1 MKYQLRIF
9 KKQTFLFVT
18 KLTSRSFSFG
28 LGLNMFAFDEDDD
41 GVFWGTQVSQTSY
54 KSKFKM
60 FLDKFIDVD
69 ANFMI
74 VAECCSYLKRKNF
87 EADQPLYAQVFK
99 HIYNFENPCT
109 CDHINI
115 SMEHL
120 KKFDEELYRQTIC
133 YPQAVFP
140 IMDSAVNEIFKERYP
155 DLVFINEILVRPF
168 NVEITRNIRTLNP
181 ENIDQLITITGM
193 VLNKSNLIPVIAEA
207 FFR

>member
-1 MKYQLRIF
+1 M
-9 KKQTFLFVT
+9 FV
-18 KLTSRSFSFG
+18 
-28 LGLNMFAFDEDDD
+28 FDEEDD

-99 HIYNFENPCT
+99 HIYNFENPST

-120 KKFDEELYRQTIC
+120 KKFDEELYRQTIW
-133 YPQAVFP
+133 YSQAVIP
-140 IMDSAVNEIFKERYP
+140 IMDSAVHEIFMERYP
-155 DLVFINEILVRPF
+155 GIVLTNEILVRPF
-168 NVEITRNIRTLNP
+168 NVEKTRNIRTLNP

-207 FFR
+207 FFRYAYTKLC

>member
-1 MKYQLRIF
+1 M
-9 KKQTFLFVT
+9 FV
-18 KLTSRSFSFG
+18 
-28 LGLNMFAFDEDDD
+28 FDEEDD

-60 FLDKFIDVD
+60 FLDKFIDAD
-69 ANFMI
+69 ANFKI
-74 VAECCSYLKRKNF
+74 VTECCSYLKRKDF

-115 SMEHL
+115 STEHL
-120 KKFDEELYRQTIC
+120 KKFDEELYRQIIW
-133 YPQAVFP
+133 YPQAVIP
-140 IMDSAVNEIFKERYP
+140 IMDSAVHEIFMERYP
-155 DLVFINEILVRPF
+155 DIVLTNEILVRPF
-168 NVEITRNIRTLNP
+168 NVEKIRNIRTLNP

-207 FFR
+207 FFRYVRTSTYIVC